1 VNRLWVRLTMAFGLV
16 SLVGIGT
23 IALLIDWQAGTQVR
37 QYLARQEMLSQSGL
51 LSNLAAFHA
60 INGSWQG
67 VETFVASYEKGRGS
81 GAGNSRGRPPVML
94 ADADGRILV
103 DERGLRTGESLSAE
117 EQASALTILEDQAA
131 IGYLIVS
138 TAGSGEVDPAAGEL
152 LDRLRTV
159 LIIAALVAAALSL
172 IAGATLGRF
181 IAAPLG
187 RMAEGARSFS
197 RRDWT
202 HRIPERG
209 SVETAEVSRALNE
222 MAASLEQAETLRRN
236 LTADIAHELRTPL
249 AVMQGNLRAM
259 LDGVYPLTQTE
270 IAGLFDETRLLSR
283 LVDDLRELS
292 LAESREPRLHSERLD
307 LSGLVTSV
315 AESFAAA
322 ADAHAVVLEQDLPGA
337 EIPVS
342 ADPDRLRQVLVNL
355 VVNALQHTPEGGR
368 IILRAASGSKTATI
382 SITDTGKGISRGD
395 LTRVFDRFYRADS
408 SAGGGS
414 TGTGLGLAVAKAWVE
429 AMGGRIGVES
439 RVGEGSRFWFT
450 VPAVP

>member
-1 VNRLWVRLTMAFGLV
+1 VNRLWVRLTLAFGLV

-23 IALLIDWQAGTQVR
+23 IAVLIDWQAGTQVR
-37 QYLARQEMLSQSGL
+37 QYLARQEMLSQSGW
-51 LSNLAAFHA
+51 LSDLAAFHA

-67 VETFVASYEKGRGS
+67 VETFVASYEQGRGS
-81 GAGNSRGRPPVML
+81 GAGNGRGRPPLML
-94 ADADGRILV
+94 ADADGRILI
-103 DERGLRTGESLSAE
+103 DERGLRTGESLSAD
-117 EQASALTILEDQAA
+117 EQASALPILGDQAA
-131 IGYLIVS
+131 IGYLIVG
-138 TAGSGEVDPAAGEL
+138 TAGSGEEDPAAGEL

-159 LIIAALVAAALSL
+159 LIIAALVAAGLSL

-187 RMAEGARSFS
+187 RMAAGARSFS

-209 SVETAEVSRALNE
+209 SMETAEVSRALNE

-249 AVMQGNLRAM
+249 AVLQGNLRAM

-292 LAESREPRLHSERLD
+292 LAESRKPRLHNERLD
-307 LSGLVTSV
+307 LAGVVASV
-315 AESFAAA
+315 VESFAAA
-322 ADAHAVVLEQDLPGA
+322 ADAHAVVLERDLPGE

-368 IILRAASGSKTATI
+368 IILRTASDSKTATI
-382 SITDTGKGISRGD
+382 SITDTGQGISQGD

-408 SAGGGS
+408 SADDGS

-439 RVGEGSRFWFT
+439 RIGQGSRFWFT
-450 VPAVP
+450 IPVAL